1 MFIIRDKQSKLS
13 KYRIITPRLLTKAQA
28 AAYCGLSSR
37 AFATLCPV
45 RPFALGA
52 DRRLERYDIVALDE
66 WIDRLGGPGSK
77 CGRDWLKMMD
87 ADHDESARQRDSKV

>member
-1 MFIIRDKQSKLS
+1 MVRGL
-13 KYRIITPRLLTKAQA
+13 RLPPRLLTKTEA

-45 RPFALGA
+45 RPIALRD

-66 WIDRLGGPGSK
+66 WIDRLRGPRSK
-77 CGRDWLKMMD
+77 CGEDWLKMMD